1 MRPPGRTDAGA
12 ESDPIDL
19 LRRWID
25 DAADAGIA
33 EPAAMCLATADAA
46 GRPSARFVL
55 ARGIDRRGARFFTSY
70 LSRKGCELA
79 QNPRAAAVFYWAPLA
94 RQVRLEGTVEMLSE
108 EESDAYFAARP
119 RGHQIAAWASEQSE
133 PVESRELLDDRYAH
147 FEERLAEEP
156 VARPHSWGGY
166 VVKPERV
173 EFWESRPNRMHDR
186 FEFVLTGGGWER
198 RRLQP

>member
-1 MRPPGRTDAGA
+1 MRPPERAGVSA
-12 ESDPIDL
+12 ESDPIGL

-25 DAADAGIA
+25 DAANDGIA
-33 EPAAMCLATADAA
+33 EPATMCLATADAA
-46 GRPSARFVL
+46 GRPSARLVL
-55 ARGIDRRGARFFTSY
+55 ARGIDRRGVRFFTSY
-70 LSRKGCELA
+70 LSRKGSELA
-79 QNPRAAAVFYWAPLA
+79 QNPRAAAVFHWPSLA
-94 RQVRLEGTVEMLSE
+94 RQVRVEGTVEMLSE

-133 PVESRELLDDRYAH
+133 PIESRELLDERYEH
-147 FEERLAEEP
+147 FEKRFAEEA

-186 FEFVLTGGGWER
+186 FEFVRTGAVWER